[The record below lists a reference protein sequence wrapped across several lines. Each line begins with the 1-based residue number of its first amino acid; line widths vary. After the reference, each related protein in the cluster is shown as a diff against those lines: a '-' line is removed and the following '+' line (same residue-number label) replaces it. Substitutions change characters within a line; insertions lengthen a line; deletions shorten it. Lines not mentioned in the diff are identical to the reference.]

1 MPVIESVK
9 DQEVG
14 NPVSGTINER
24 PAAPTIGDI
33 MSIHGIRGGQSQE
46 ASEYIDRIKKA
57 VQAFTTTEKVQV
69 RRLGNDENITVFTV
83 GKDSV
88 ILRTDSE
95 VVSNLNE
102 LLVEADLQR
111 VYKEFKAIYP
121 ENQLINIIAC
131 NKYMYGKA
139 SQMTTYIKELLHTR
153 NSEFIKNFTVKS
165 FTRKYKL
172 EIDTDVTAVKQYL
185 EMNSPNATRTVDF
198 GFTASV
204 VDNEQDSSGGYQK
217 REPIFAVSGYVD
229 FVEIAQSSGYIAG
242 FSTGPSRFQPIIHVT
257 DICST
262 IVSSKILALAIPLAA
277 EIFVNRELWKT
288 PFLTLGRTD
297 INIGN
302 LLLDPEKNTP
312 YKAKTATDIARTF
325 TNIEPPLFTVDVIS
339 GAAGLPGLNRFTN
352 PDRHHLISQDIA
364 DFLDTDERGILP
376 SDGKAV
382 SYNVDREIVGIVESA
397 KGLKGA
403 SLLDTRDISYLFATS
418 LLGYSDKI
426 RHLMRGSSDP
436 IAKYELIKE
445 IIGEVIPTGLN
456 TIALINGDFITKIA
470 VIISSKIDIVLPTN
484 NTAQQI
490 DISKYTDLTYN
501 GVSTFSTSNNSNMN
515 FQQGSYTSY

>member
-1 MPVIESVK
+1 MLFRS
-9 DQEVG
+9 
-14 NPVSGTINER
+14 
-24 PAAPTIGDI
+24 
-33 MSIHGIRGGQSQE
+33 
-46 ASEYIDRIKKA
+46 
-57 VQAFTTTEKVQV
+57 
-69 RRLGNDENITVFTV
+69 
-83 GKDSV
+83 
-88 ILRTDSE
+88 
-95 VVSNLNE
+95 
-102 LLVEADLQR
+102 
-111 VYKEFKAIYP
+111 
-121 ENQLINIIAC
+121 
-131 NKYMYGKA
+131 
-139 SQMTTYIKELLHTR
+139 
-153 NSEFIKNFTVKS
+153 
-165 FTRKYKL
+165 
-172 EIDTDVTAVKQYL
+172 
-185 EMNSPNATRTVDF
+185 
-198 GFTASV
+198 
-204 VDNEQDSSGGYQK
+204 
-217 REPIFAVSGYVD
+217 
-229 FVEIAQSSGYIAG
+229 
-242 FSTGPSRFQPIIHVT
+242 
-257 DICST
+257 
-262 IVSSKILALAIPLAA
+262 
-277 EIFVNRELWKT
+277 
-288 PFLTLGRTD
+288 
-297 INIGN
+297 
-302 LLLDPEKNTP
+302 LLDPEKNTP